1 MDKLDILERY
11 YNAFINLDNSRD
23 FFIGMADY
31 LEFLDSVP
39 EFDRITADIVAQ
51 RKPLEEKLEALKK
64 TALEKLAKVHDE
76 LLAYISKHEIEN
88 EEIKRL
94 FEQEYDGWISGK
106 IAGSS
111 SLPVALHDALGDIII
126 LLYRIPEHKDF
137 ASKYMEFS
145 ERDPN
150 AIRHYLSIQECTDF
164 NELEQEI
171 KRKRETELWGILEH
185 ISWLYE
191 TVKRGREKHKAL
203 VEEHKKTRSSRASFD
218 ILNYS
223 VLVGEWV
230 KIEEEKQYGI
240 PNHARPVFF
249 DVKKVRPWLV
259 RLHNHIVARY
269 VLGNAI
275 NQAVKVI
282 TTTESKPMP
291 STFKPRLILE
301 NGVGYLQIFKQT
313 KKHTIGGINT
323 RKFKLLKCLFSPENT
338 IEASYSPTLQGQERV
353 FEAIRLPKDK
363 RNSKLQSV
371 ATMQTERRSII
382 EAAIDELQKIKSL
395 KGHLTFTRDGDKIRI
410 DITLPE
416 GNNNL
421 A

>member
-11 YNAFINLDNSRD
+11 YNAFINLDNPRD
-23 FFIGMADY
+23 FFIGMAEY

-39 EFDRITADIVAQ
+39 EFDRITADVVAQ
-51 RKPLEEKLEALKK
+51 RKSLEDKLETLKK
-64 TALEKLAKVHDE
+64 VALEKLTEVHDE
-76 LLAYISKHEIEN
+76 LLAYVSKHKIEN

-111 SLPVALHDALGDIII
+111 SLPVALHDALGDVIV
-126 LLYRIPEHKDF
+126 LLYRMPEHKDF
-137 ASKYMEFS
+137 VSKYMEFT
-145 ERDPN
+145 RDKT
-150 AIRHYLSIQECTDF
+150 AIRHYLSLQEFTDF
-164 NELEQEI
+164 NELEQEL
-171 KRKRETELWGILEH
+171 KRKHETELWGLLDQ

-203 VEEHKKTRSSRASFD
+203 VEEHKKTRSSRASWD

-223 VLVGEWV
+223 VLIGEWV
-230 KIEEEKQYGI
+230 KVEEEKQYGI
-240 PNHARPVFF
+240 PNHARPIFF
-249 DVKKVRPWLV
+249 DIKKVRPWLI
-259 RLHNHIVARY
+259 RLHLHIVARY
-269 VLGNAI
+269 ALGNVISQAI
-275 NQAVKVI
+275 KVI
-282 TTTESKPMP
+282 TTTEGKEVPTS
-291 STFKPRLILE
+291 FKPRLIVE

-313 KKHTIGGINT
+313 RKHKIGGINT

-338 IEASYSPTLQGQERV
+338 IEALYSPTLQRQERV
-353 FEAIRLPKDK
+353 FEAIQLPKDK

-382 EAAIDELQKIKSL
+382 EATIDELQKIKSL
-395 KGHLTFTRDGDKIRI
+395 KGYLIFTRDGDKIRM

-416 GNNNL
+416 GNNNQT
-421 A
+421 

>member
-11 YNAFINLDNSRD
+11 YNAFINLDIPRD

-39 EFDRITADIVAQ
+39 EFNRITADIVAQ
-51 RKPLEEKLEALKK
+51 SKPLEEKLESLKK
-64 TALEKLAKVHDE
+64 VALEKLAKVHDE
-76 LLAYISKHEIEN
+76 LSAYISKHKIEN

-106 IAGSS
+106 VAGSS
-111 SLPVALHDALGDIII
+111 SLPVALHDALGDVII

-137 ASKYMEFS
+137 ASRYMEFT
-145 ERDPN
+145 RDKT
-150 AIRHYLSIQECTDF
+150 AIRHYLSIQEFTEF

-171 KRKRETELWGILEH
+171 KRKNDTELWGLLNH

-203 VEEHKKTRSSRASFD
+203 VEEHKKTRSSQASFN
-218 ILNYS
+218 ILSYS

-240 PNHARPVFF
+240 PNHAHPVFF
-249 DVKKVRPWLV
+249 DMKKVRPWLI
-259 RLHNHIVARY
+259 RIHLHIIARY
-269 VLGNAI
+269 AFGNAI
-275 NQAVKVI
+275 NQAIKVI
-282 TTTESKPMP
+282 TTTEGKEVPAS
-291 STFKPRLILE
+291 FKPRLIVE
-301 NGVGYLQIFKQT
+301 NGFGYLQIFKQAR
-313 KKHTIGGINT
+313 KHKIGGINT

-338 IEASYSPTLQGQERV
+338 IEALYSPTLQGQERV
-353 FEAIRLPKDK
+353 FEAIQLPKDK

-382 EAAIDELQKIKSL
+382 EATIDELQKIESL
-395 KGHLTFTRDGDKIRI
+395 KGYLAFTRDGDKIRM

-416 GNNNL
+416 GNNNQT
-421 A
+421 

>member
-1 MDKLDILERY
+1 MDILERY
-11 YNAFINLDNSRD
+11 YNAFINLENPRD

-51 RKPLEEKLEALKK
+51 RKPLEEKLENLKK
-64 TALEKLAKVHDE
+64 AAMEKITTVHDE
-76 LLAYISKHEIEN
+76 LLVHISERKIEDQG
-88 EEIKRL
+88 IQRAL
-94 FEQEYDGWISGK
+94 SDYDGWLNGK

-111 SLPVALHDALGDIII
+111 SLPNALHDALGDAII
-126 LLYRIPEHKDF
+126 LLYRMPEHKEF
-137 ASKYMEFS
+137 ASKYMAFS
-145 ERDPN
+145 DRDPN
-150 AIRHYLSIQECTDF
+150 AIMHYLSIKEFSNF

-171 KRKRETELWGILEH
+171 KRKSETELWGRLNEV
-185 ISWLYE
+185 SWLYE
-191 TVKRGREKHKAL
+191 TVKRGREKHKDL

-230 KIEEEKQYGI
+230 AIEEEKLHDRS
-240 PNHARPVFF
+240 NRDHVFF

-282 TTTESKPMP
+282 TTTEGKEVP
-291 STFKPRLILE
+291 TGFKPRLIVE
-301 NGVGYLQIFKQT
+301 NGVGCLQIFKQAR
-313 KKHTIGGINT
+313 KHKIGGIST
-323 RKFKLLKCLFSPENT
+323 RKFKLIKCLFSPENT
-338 IEASYSPTLQGQERV
+338 VEASYSPTLQGYERV
-353 FEAIRLPKDK
+353 FEAIQLPKDK
-363 RNSKLQSV
+363 KNSKLQSIGT
-371 ATMQTERRSII
+371 AKTEMRSII
-382 EAAIDELQKIKSL
+382 EFTIKEVQKVKTLQ
-395 KGHLTFTRDGDKIRI
+395 GHLSFAWEGDKIRM

-416 GNNNL
+416 GNNNQT
-421 A
+421 